1 MESPPSTLTD
11 SAFNKF
17 LARLAADREQA
28 GEQYEKIRQALLR
41 LFDWR
46 GAIDPAACA
55 DETLNRVIRKISEG
69 ETIRDIPTYCH
80 GVARM
85 VLLETLRA
93 QKQQN
98 VSLEALPAHK
108 LTAAAPDA
116 KDTDEDGARDEC
128 FQRCLQSLPAA
139 NRTLILR
146 YYQNERRARINHRQA
161 LVAELGIPINALRNR
176 VQRIRARIEQCVNE
190 CLSTK

>member
-1 MESPPSTLTD
+1 M
-11 SAFNKF
+11 
-17 LARLAADREQA
+17 
-28 GEQYEKIRQALLR
+28 LR

-46 GAIDPAACA
+46 GAIDPTACA
-55 DETLNRVIRKISEG
+55 DETLNRVIRKIGEG
-69 ETIRDIPTYCH
+69 ETIRDIPTYCQ
-80 GVARM
+80 GVARL

-98 VSLEALPAHK
+98 VSLETLPAHK
-108 LTAAAPDA
+108 LAAASP
-116 KDTDEDGARDEC
+116 DTDEDSARDEC
-128 FQRCLQSLPAA
+128 FQRCLQSLPAT

-146 YYQNERRARINHRQA
+146 YYQNDRRARINHRQA

-190 CLSTK
+190 CLSKK